1 MPPKK
6 TIGEAKETVKKI
18 VKFGIERKEHPP
30 AVFLWGGPGIGKSAI
45 IRQLVEELGM
55 DPEESF
61 IDLRLTQLDPVDLRG
76 LPRLESEDY
85 VEWATPHFLPRE
97 GRGVLF
103 MDELNLAPGA
113 VQNAAYQLILD
124 RKLGDYELPD
134 MWVMIS
140 AGNRAEDRAGVNPM
154 KAPLSNRFI
163 HWEVETDLDDWKD
176 WAYKNG
182 IDHRVIGFLNFKP
195 KMIYKFDRETVRHA
209 FPTPRTWERVSDL
222 LDMGLDS
229 TEEIASAVGM
239 GAAREFKAYLRI
251 KDDLPDVDSVLE
263 GKDIVPEEVDRLH
276 ALVSSMVQKASRK
289 EGYAE
294 RIVEYANL
302 LPSEFAVL
310 LVKDA
315 LRAGIPVQTT
325 DEFTT
330 FSEKHRKLILGE
342 AHERETEGQ
351 TLDVA

>member
-1 MPPKK
+1 M
-6 TIGEAKETVKKI
+6 
-18 VKFGIERKEHPP
+18 VKFGTEKDEHPP

-45 IRQLVEELGM
+45 IRQVVEELGM

-97 GRGVLF
+97 GEGVLF
-103 MDELNLAPGA
+103 LDELNLAPGA

-124 RKLGDYELPD
+124 RRLGDYELPNR
-134 MWVMIS
+134 WVMIA

-154 KAPLSNRFI
+154 KAPLSNRFV
-163 HWEVETDLDDWKD
+163 HWEVETDLEDWKD
-176 WAYKNG
+176 WAYDKG

-195 KMIYKFDRETVRHA
+195 GMLYRFDREKGKHA

-222 LDMGLDS
+222 LEMGL
-229 TEEIASAVGM
+229 TATGEIGSAVGL
-239 GAAREFKAYLRI
+239 GAAREFKAYIRMG
-251 KDDLPDVDSVLE
+251 DELPDAEAVLE
-263 GKDIVPEEVDRLH
+263 GKDEVPEEPDRIH
-276 ALVSSMVQKASRK
+276 ALVSSMVQKGADR
-289 EGYAE
+289 EGFEE

-302 LPSEFAVL
+302 LPAEFAVL

-315 LRAGIPVQTT
+315 LRAGIPIQTT
-325 DEFTT
+325 EQFQE
-330 FSEKHRKLILGE
+330 FSERHKDLILGE
-342 AHERETEGQ
+342 KP
-351 TLDVA
+351 